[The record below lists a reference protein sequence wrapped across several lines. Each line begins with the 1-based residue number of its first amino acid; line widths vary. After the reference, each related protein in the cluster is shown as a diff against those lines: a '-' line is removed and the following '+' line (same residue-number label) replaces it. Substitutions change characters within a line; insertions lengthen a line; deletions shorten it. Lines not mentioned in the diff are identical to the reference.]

1 MKKEYDF
8 SLEPGKKKESNRN
21 YKDKNPVISVV
32 IPFYNDK
39 DYIKQSVNS
48 ILNQTFPYYEIL
60 IIDDGSKDE
69 SSLEKLKEVE
79 TSDKR
84 IKVFHK
90 ENEGLSATRD
100 YGASQSSKTCK
111 YIMFLDSDDLL
122 EPTYLECAYW
132 TLETNEKASWAYSD
146 SVGFDAEQYTWNKWF
161 DSEKLKKENELVSAA
176 LVRKSDFLD
185 VGGYE
190 LREKAVNE
198 DWNFWLKLIA
208 TGKYPVHMSYY
219 GQWYRRKKTGELK
232 KSKDNKDRALEII
245 KETAS
250 RVTKK
255 VEAIQYPKQDYNYDL
270 LLDKVET
277 ILQPEPLAEKS
288 EKINL
293 LFIVPWLITGGADR
307 FNLNL
312 VKGLD
317 LSLIHISEPTRRS

>member
-146 SVGFDAEQYTWNKWF
+146 SVGFDAEQYTWNK
-161 DSEKLKKENELVSAA
+161 
-176 LVRKSDFLD
+176 
-185 VGGYE
+185 
-190 LREKAVNE
+190 
-198 DWNFWLKLIA
+198 
-208 TGKYPVHMSYY
+208 
-219 GQWYRRKKTGELK
+219 
-232 KSKDNKDRALEII
+232 
-245 KETAS
+245 
-250 RVTKK
+250 
-255 VEAIQYPKQDYNYDL
+255 
-270 LLDKVET
+270 
-277 ILQPEPLAEKS
+277 
-288 EKINL
+288 
-293 LFIVPWLITGGADR
+293 
-307 FNLNL
+307 
-312 VKGLD
+312 
-317 LSLIHISEPTRRS
+317 